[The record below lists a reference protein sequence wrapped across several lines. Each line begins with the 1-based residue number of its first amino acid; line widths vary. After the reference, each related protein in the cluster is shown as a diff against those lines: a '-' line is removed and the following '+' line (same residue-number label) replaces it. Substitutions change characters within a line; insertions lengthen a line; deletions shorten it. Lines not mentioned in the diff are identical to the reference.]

1 MFNFR
6 VYKNEALKSTDG
18 AINFGKCWIN
28 HKISIRIN
36 QQKLWNSVPKYQTPK
51 HMQAI
56 GMQLLFWKGILDP
69 VMSSQ
74 YPAKDRGNSV
84 SV

>member
-1 MFNFR
+1 
-6 VYKNEALKSTDG
+6 
-18 AINFGKCWIN
+18 
-28 HKISIRIN
+28 
-36 QQKLWNSVPKYQTPK
+36 
-51 HMQAI
+51 MQAI

-69 VMSSQ
+69 IMSSQ